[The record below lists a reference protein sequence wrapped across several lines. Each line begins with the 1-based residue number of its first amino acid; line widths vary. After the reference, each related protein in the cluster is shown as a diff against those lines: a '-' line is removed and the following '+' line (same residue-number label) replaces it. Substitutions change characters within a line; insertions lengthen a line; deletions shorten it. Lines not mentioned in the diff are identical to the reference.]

1 MLSAIGIWRVPLS
14 WQQVR
19 RGEEVQRMKIGYTT
33 MNTPADISP
42 RVLGPLLESAGF
54 DSIWIGE
61 HSHIPVSRATPY
73 PTGGEMPWQYTT
85 MMDPFISLTQIG
97 EHTTDLILGLGVALP
112 LEHDVLV
119 LAKTVATL
127 DVLSGGRVQF
137 GVGVGWNQE
146 ELANHSSVKWS
157 LRYRALGE
165 CVGAL
170 RSLWT
175 DDESEYHGEFYN
187 FEKLWSRPKPLQ
199 SPHPPILFGA
209 GGKLGTQHTVSWAD
223 GWMPLDVTL
232 GDVTKRVKKFREVAA
247 AAGRF
252 DIPISMVAFGD
263 PSLDT
268 LLMYRDLGIERV
280 IVGSGR
286 QGWKDPAGVPAFIER
301 YADMLD
307 RVAN

>member
-1 MLSAIGIWRVPLS
+1 
-14 WQQVR
+14 
-19 RGEEVQRMKIGYTT
+19 MKIGYTT
-33 MNTPADISP
+33 MNTPADIAP
-42 RVLGPLLESAGF
+42 RVLGPMLEDAGF

-73 PTGGEMPWQYTT
+73 PTGGDMPWQYTT

-97 EHTTDLILGLGVALP
+97 EHTTNLLLGLGVALP
-112 LEHDVLV
+112 LEHDVLA
-119 LAKTVATL
+119 LAKTAATL
-127 DVLSGGRVQF
+127 DVLSNGRLQF

-157 LRYRALGE
+157 MRYRALAE

-170 RSLWT
+170 RSLWV
-175 DDESEYHGEFYN
+175 DDESEFHGEYFN
-187 FEKLWSRPKPLQ
+187 FDKVWSRPKPSQ
-199 SPHPPILFGA
+199 QPHPPIWFGA
-209 GGKLGTQHTVSWAD
+209 GGKLGSQHTIAWAD

-232 GDVTKRVKKFREVAA
+232 GDVTKRVNKFRQLSAD
-247 AAGRF
+247 AGRL

-286 QGWKDPAGVPAFIER
+286 DGWEDPSGVPAFIDR
-301 YADMLD
+301 YAEMRDQLL
-307 RVAN
+307 

>member
-1 MLSAIGIWRVPLS
+1 
-14 WQQVR
+14 
-19 RGEEVQRMKIGYTT
+19 MKIGYTT
-33 MNTPADISP
+33 MNTPADIAP
-42 RVLGPLLESAGF
+42 RILGPMLEDAGF

-73 PTGGEMPWQYTT
+73 PTGGDMPWQYTT

-97 EHTTDLILGLGVALP
+97 EYTTNLLLGLGVALP
-112 LEHDVLV
+112 LEHDVLA
-119 LAKTVATL
+119 LAKTAATL
-127 DVLSGGRVQF
+127 DVLCNGRLQF

-157 LRYRALGE
+157 MRYRALAE

-170 RSLWT
+170 RSLWV
-175 DDESEYHGEFYN
+175 DDESEFHGEYFN
-187 FEKLWSRPKPLQ
+187 FDKVWSRPKPSQ
-199 SPHPPILFGA
+199 QPHPPIWFGA
-209 GGKLGTQHTVSWAD
+209 GGKLGSQHTIAWAD

-232 GDVTKRVKKFREVAA
+232 GDVTKRVNKFRQLSAD
-247 AAGRF
+247 AGRH

-263 PSLDT
+263 PTLDT

-286 QGWKDPAGVPAFIER
+286 DGWEDPSGVPAFIDR
-301 YADMLD
+301 YAEMRDQLL
-307 RVAN
+307 

>member
-1 MLSAIGIWRVPLS
+1 
-14 WQQVR
+14 
-19 RGEEVQRMKIGYTT
+19 MKIGYTT
-33 MNTPADISP
+33 MNTPADIAP
-42 RVLGPLLESAGF
+42 RVLGPMLEDAGF

-73 PTGGEMPWQYTT
+73 PTGGDLPWQYTT

-97 EHTTDLILGLGVALP
+97 EHTRNLLLGLGVALP

-119 LAKTVATL
+119 LAKTAATL
-127 DVLSGGRVQF
+127 DVLSNGRLQF

-157 LRYRALGE
+157 MRYRALAE
-165 CVGAL
+165 CVSAL
-170 RSLWT
+170 KSLWV
-175 DDESEYHGEFYN
+175 DDESEFHGSYFN
-187 FEKLWSRPKPLQ
+187 FDKVWSRPKPMQ
-199 SPHPPILFGA
+199 NPHPPIWFGA
-209 GGKLGTQHTVSWAD
+209 GGKLGSQHTIQWAD

-232 GDVTKRVKKFREVAA
+232 GDVTKRVNKFRQLSTD
-247 AAGRF
+247 AGRQ

-268 LLMYRDLGIERV
+268 LKMYRDLGIERV

-286 QGWKDPAGVPAFIER
+286 EGWEDPSGVPAFIER
-301 YADMLD
+301 YATMRDKLL
-307 RVAN
+307 

>member
-1 MLSAIGIWRVPLS
+1 
-14 WQQVR
+14 
-19 RGEEVQRMKIGYTT
+19 MKIGYTT
-33 MNTPADISP
+33 MNTPADIAP
-42 RVLGPLLESAGF
+42 RVLGPMLEDAGF

-73 PTGGEMPWQYTT
+73 PTGGDMPWQYTT

-97 EHTTDLILGLGVALP
+97 EHTSNLLLGLGVALP

-119 LAKTVATL
+119 LAKTAATL
-127 DVLSGGRVQF
+127 DVLSNGRLQF

-157 LRYRALGE
+157 MRYRALAE
-165 CVGAL
+165 CVSAL
-170 RSLWT
+170 KSLWI
-175 DDESEYHGEFYN
+175 DDESEFHGSYFN
-187 FEKLWSRPKPLQ
+187 FDKVWSRPKPMQ
-199 SPHPPILFGA
+199 NPHPPIWFGA
-209 GGKLGTQHTVSWAD
+209 GGKLGSQHTVAWAD

-232 GDVTKRVKKFREVAA
+232 GDVTKRVNKFRQLSAD
-247 AAGRF
+247 AGRH

-263 PSLDT
+263 PTLDT

-286 QGWKDPAGVPAFIER
+286 DGWEDPSGVPAFIDR
-301 YADMLD
+301 YAEMRDQLL
-307 RVAN
+307 

>member
-1 MLSAIGIWRVPLS
+1 
-14 WQQVR
+14 
-19 RGEEVQRMKIGYTT
+19 MKIGYTT
-33 MNTPADISP
+33 MNTPADIAP
-42 RVLGPLLESAGF
+42 RVLGPMLEDAGF

-73 PTGGEMPWQYTT
+73 PTGGDMPWQYTT

-97 EHTTDLILGLGVALP
+97 EHTTNLLLGLGVALP
-112 LEHDVLV
+112 LEHDVLA
-119 LAKTVATL
+119 LAKTAATL
-127 DVLSGGRVQF
+127 DVLSNGRLQF

-157 LRYRALGE
+157 MRYRALAE

-170 RSLWT
+170 RSLWV
-175 DDESEYHGEFYN
+175 DDESEFHGEYFN
-187 FEKLWSRPKPLQ
+187 FDKVWSRPKPMQ
-199 SPHPPILFGA
+199 NPHPPIWFGA
-209 GGKLGTQHTVSWAD
+209 GGKLGSQHTIAWAD

-232 GDVTKRVKKFREVAA
+232 GDVTKRVNKFRQLSAD
-247 AAGRF
+247 AGRH

-286 QGWKDPAGVPAFIER
+286 DGWEDPSGVPAFIDR
-301 YADMLD
+301 YAEMRDQLL
-307 RVAN
+307 

>member
-1 MLSAIGIWRVPLS
+1 
-14 WQQVR
+14 
-19 RGEEVQRMKIGYTT
+19 MKIGYTT
-33 MNTPADISP
+33 MNTPADIAP
-42 RVLGPLLESAGF
+42 RVLGPMLEDAGF

-73 PTGGEMPWQYTT
+73 PTGGDMPWQYTT

-97 EHTTDLILGLGVALP
+97 EHTTNLLLGLGVALP
-112 LEHDVLV
+112 LEHDVLA
-119 LAKTVATL
+119 LAKTAATL
-127 DVLSGGRVQF
+127 DVLSNGRLQF

-157 LRYRALGE
+157 MRYRALAE

-170 RSLWT
+170 RSLWV
-175 DDESEYHGEFYN
+175 DDESEFHGEYFN
-187 FEKLWSRPKPLQ
+187 FDKVWSRPKPMQ
-199 SPHPPILFGA
+199 NPHPPIWFGA
-209 GGKLGTQHTVSWAD
+209 GGKLGSQHTIAWAD

-232 GDVTKRVKKFREVAA
+232 GDVTKRVNKFRQLSAD
-247 AAGRF
+247 AGRH

-263 PSLDT
+263 PTLDT

-286 QGWKDPAGVPAFIER
+286 DGWEDPSGVPAFIDR
-301 YADMLD
+301 YAKMRDQLL
-307 RVAN
+307 

>member
-1 MLSAIGIWRVPLS
+1 
-14 WQQVR
+14 
-19 RGEEVQRMKIGYTT
+19 MKIGYTT
-33 MNTPADISP
+33 MNTPADIAP
-42 RVLGPLLESAGF
+42 RVLGPMLEDAGF

-73 PTGGEMPWQYTT
+73 PTGGDMPWQYTT

-97 EHTTDLILGLGVALP
+97 EHTTNLLLGLGVALP
-112 LEHDVLV
+112 LEHDVLA
-119 LAKTVATL
+119 LAKTAATL
-127 DVLSGGRVQF
+127 DVLSNGRLQF

-157 LRYRALGE
+157 MRYRALAE

-170 RSLWT
+170 RSLWV
-175 DDESEYHGEFYN
+175 DDESEFHGEYFN
-187 FEKLWSRPKPLQ
+187 FDKVWSRPKPMQ
-199 SPHPPILFGA
+199 NPHPPIWFGA
-209 GGKLGTQHTVSWAD
+209 GGKLGSQHTIAWAD

-232 GDVTKRVKKFREVAA
+232 GDVTKRVNKFRQLSAD
-247 AAGRF
+247 AGRH

-263 PSLDT
+263 PTLDT

-286 QGWKDPAGVPAFIER
+286 DGWEDPSGVPAFIDR
-301 YADMLD
+301 YAEMGDQLL
-307 RVAN
+307 

>member
-1 MLSAIGIWRVPLS
+1 
-14 WQQVR
+14 
-19 RGEEVQRMKIGYTT
+19 MKIGYTT

-61 HSHIPVSRATPY
+61 HSHIPVSRTTPY

-85 MMDPFISLTQIG
+85 MMDPFISLTQIA

-127 DVLSGGRVQF
+127 DVLSAGRVHF

-146 ELANHSSVKWS
+146 ELANHNPVKWS

-170 RSLWT
+170 RSLWI

-199 SPHPPILFGA
+199 TPHPPILFGA

-268 LLMYRDLGIERV
+268 LLIYRDLGIERV

-286 QGWKDPAGVPAFIER
+286 QGWEDPAGVPAFIER

>member
-1 MLSAIGIWRVPLS
+1 
-14 WQQVR
+14 
-19 RGEEVQRMKIGYTT
+19 MKIGYTT
-33 MNTPADISP
+33 MNTPADIPP
-42 RVLGPLLESAGF
+42 RILGPLLEDAGF
-54 DSIWIGE
+54 ESIWIGE
-61 HSHIPVSRATPY
+61 HSHIPVSRSTPY

-97 EHTTDLILGLGVALP
+97 EHTTNLLLGLGVALP
-112 LEHDVLV
+112 LEHDVLA
-119 LAKTVATL
+119 LAKTASTL
-127 DVLSGGRVQF
+127 DVLSNGRLQF

-157 LRYRALGE
+157 MRYRALAE

-170 RSLWT
+170 RSLWV
-175 DDESEYHGEFYN
+175 DDESEFHGEYFN
-187 FEKLWSRPKPLQ
+187 FDKVWSRPKPLQ
-199 SPHPPILFGA
+199 QPHPPIWFGA
-209 GGKLGTQHTVSWAD
+209 GGKLGSQHTIAWAD

-232 GDVTKRVKKFREVAA
+232 GDVTKRVNKFRQLSAD
-247 AAGRF
+247 AGRQ

-286 QGWKDPAGVPAFIER
+286 DGWEDPSGVPAFIDR
-301 YADMLD
+301 YAKMRDQLL
-307 RVAN
+307 

>member
-1 MLSAIGIWRVPLS
+1 
-14 WQQVR
+14 
-19 RGEEVQRMKIGYTT
+19 MKIGYTT
-33 MNTPADISP
+33 MNTPADIAP
-42 RVLGPLLESAGF
+42 RVLGPMLEDAGF

-73 PTGGEMPWQYTT
+73 PTGGDMPWQYTT

-97 EHTTDLILGLGVALP
+97 EHTSNLLLGLGVALP

-119 LAKTVATL
+119 LAKTAATL
-127 DVLSGGRVQF
+127 DVLSNGRLQF

-157 LRYRALGE
+157 MRYRALAE
-165 CVGAL
+165 CVSAL
-170 RSLWT
+170 KSLWV
-175 DDESEYHGEFYN
+175 DDESEFHGEYFN
-187 FEKLWSRPKPLQ
+187 FDKVWSRPKPSQ
-199 SPHPPILFGA
+199 QPHPPIWFGA
-209 GGKLGTQHTVSWAD
+209 GGKLGSQHTIAWAD

-232 GDVTKRVKKFREVAA
+232 GDVTKRVNKFRQLSAD
-247 AAGRF
+247 AGRH

-263 PSLDT
+263 PTLDT

-286 QGWKDPAGVPAFIER
+286 DGWEDPSGVPAFIDR
-301 YADMLD
+301 YAEMRDQLL
-307 RVAN
+307 

>member
-1 MLSAIGIWRVPLS
+1 
-14 WQQVR
+14 
-19 RGEEVQRMKIGYTT
+19 MKIGYTT
-33 MNTPADISP
+33 MNTPADIAP
-42 RVLGPLLESAGF
+42 RVLGPMLEDAGF

-73 PTGGEMPWQYTT
+73 PTGGDMPWQYTT

-97 EHTTDLILGLGVALP
+97 EHTTKLLLGLGVALP
-112 LEHDVLV
+112 LEHDVLA
-119 LAKTVATL
+119 LAKTAATL
-127 DVLSGGRVQF
+127 DVLSNGRLQF

-157 LRYRALGE
+157 MRYRALAE

-170 RSLWT
+170 RSLWV
-175 DDESEYHGEFYN
+175 DDESEFHGEYFN
-187 FEKLWSRPKPLQ
+187 FDKVWSRPKPMQ
-199 SPHPPILFGA
+199 NPHPPIWFGA
-209 GGKLGTQHTVSWAD
+209 GGKLGSQHTIAWAD

-232 GDVTKRVKKFREVAA
+232 GDVTKRVNKFRQLSAD
-247 AAGRF
+247 AGRH

-286 QGWKDPAGVPAFIER
+286 DGWEDPSGVPAFIGR
-301 YADMLD
+301 YAEMRDQLL
-307 RVAN
+307 

>member
-1 MLSAIGIWRVPLS
+1 
-14 WQQVR
+14 
-19 RGEEVQRMKIGYTT
+19 MKIGYTT
-33 MNTPADISP
+33 MNTPADIAP
-42 RVLGPLLESAGF
+42 RVLGPMLEDAGF

-73 PTGGEMPWQYTT
+73 PTGGDMPWQYTT

-97 EHTTDLILGLGVALP
+97 EHTTKLLLGLGVALP
-112 LEHDVLV
+112 LEHDVLA
-119 LAKTVATL
+119 LAKTAATL
-127 DVLSGGRVQF
+127 DVLSNGRLQF

-157 LRYRALGE
+157 MRYRALAE

-170 RSLWT
+170 RSLWV
-175 DDESEYHGEFYN
+175 DDESEFHGEYFN
-187 FEKLWSRPKPLQ
+187 FDKVWSRPKPMQ
-199 SPHPPILFGA
+199 NPHPPIWFGA
-209 GGKLGTQHTVSWAD
+209 GGKLGAQHTIAWAD

-232 GDVTKRVKKFREVAA
+232 GDVTKRVNKFRQLSAD
-247 AAGRF
+247 AGRL

-286 QGWKDPAGVPAFIER
+286 DGWEDPSGVPAFIDR
-301 YADMLD
+301 YAEMRDQLL
-307 RVAN
+307 